1 VVRGKRLTAV
11 TIRDILSLLKED
23 WIPEEKKEQIR
34 NMILDT
40 IDMAD
45 QMAKSMAKKM
55 GEQ

>member
-1 VVRGKRLTAV
+1 MVRGKRLTAV

>member
-1 VVRGKRLTAV
+1 MSAV
-11 TIRDILSLLKED
+11 TITDILMLLKEP
-23 WIPEEKKEQIR
+23 WLPEEKKEQIR